1 MDSSAT
7 HDRCRVHTLIATIDR
22 NGGLPHSRAEVKYE
36 CQLPAEYEECQSTL
50 HRPAISPALA
60 QREEFLLGFAPTGDL
75 EDDMTAFLI
84 GTGQEDVLAVSH
96 QRDLPLRELAA
107 SIRYNHQD
115 EIANLK
121 QGKRPLWSRKYQRWT
136 VGQKLYYA
144 NVVELECKVLD
155 SILERDGGMRPRSAA

>member
-1 MDSSAT
+1 M
-7 HDRCRVHTLIATIDR
+7 
-22 NGGLPHSRAEVKYE
+22 KYE
-36 CQLPAEYEECQSTL
+36 CELPAEYEEGQSPGHL
-50 HRPAISPALA
+50 PAISPALA
-60 QREEFLLGFAPTGDL
+60 QREEFLLAFAPTGDL

-84 GTGQEDVLAVSH
+84 GTGQEDVLVVSRQH
-96 QRDLPLRELAA
+96 DLPLRELAA
-107 SIRYNHQD
+107 AIRHNHQD

-155 SILERDGGMRPRSAA
+155 SILERNSGLSSRSAA